1 MELRVGGS
9 EGGGSGRIESGV
21 AIAENLPRLPAG
33 KATEVVLGAYRRPF
47 YGHFT
52 GCLRG
57 PESSARFRAPEM
69 AYAVIRS
76 GGKQYRV
83 MEGDTV
89 RVDLLTGAAG
99 DKIKFDDVLMIGG
112 DEPKIGKPKVA
123 GASVEGEIV
132 GEAQG
137 KKLVVFKFRKRK
149 RSRKKAGHR

>member
-1 MELRVGGS
+1 
-9 EGGGSGRIESGV
+9 
-21 AIAENLPRLPAG
+21 
-33 KATEVVLGAYRRPF
+33 
-47 YGHFT
+47 
-52 GCLRG
+52 
-57 PESSARFRAPEM
+57 M

-83 MEGDTV
+83 AEGDTV

-132 GEAQG
+132 GETQG
-137 KKLVVFKFRKRK
+137 AKLVVFKFRKRK
-149 RSRKKAGHR
+149 RSRKKAGHRQSFTAVKILSVKG